1 MEAPYAD
8 PMSSEGQRKAA
19 RVYFPS
25 ACPLEG
31 PTKPEDLSSSPV
43 VHKVEGER

>member
-8 PMSSEGQRKAA
+8 PVSSEGQRKAA
-19 RVYFPS
+19 GVYFLA

-31 PTKPEDLSSSPV
+31 PTNRVRRVQEL
-43 VHKVEGER
+43 

>member
-19 RVYFPS
+19 RVYFPA
-25 ACPLEG
+25 ACSLEG
-31 PTKPEDLSSSPV
+31 PTDRARQDP
-43 VHKVEGER
+43 GA